1 MKKTKEMLNPKIKQM
16 IELDIQKCENG
27 SKQIKGSYDLYLE
40 LTSKYQ
46 KIDKSFK
53 DSIESMGKVA
63 GPDGWDYTKEL
74 KQIKEILNVYL
85 LLDTIPIKYENN
97 IANNVNITANKITN
111 KGIIGNGS
119 NQTTNKNTEINTTI
133 NEEKKEC
140 WIKKIFGKRS

>member
-1 MKKTKEMLNPKIKQM
+1 MYCQIVFDYVLLNFR
-16 IELDIQKCENG
+16 L
-27 SKQIKGSYDLYLE
+27 SA
-40 LTSKYQ
+40 LTH
-46 KIDKSFK
+46 
-53 DSIESMGKVA
+53 
-63 GPDGWDYTKEL
+63 L
-74 KQIKEILNVYL
+74 KEILNIYL

-119 NQTTNKNTEINTTI
+119 NQTTNKNTEINKTI